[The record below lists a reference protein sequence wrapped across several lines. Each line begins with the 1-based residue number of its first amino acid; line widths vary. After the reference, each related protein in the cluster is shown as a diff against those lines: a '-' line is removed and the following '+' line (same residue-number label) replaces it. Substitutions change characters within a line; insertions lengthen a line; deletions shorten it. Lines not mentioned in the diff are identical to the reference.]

1 MPPKPIVSKQDI
13 IETAIQLVRENG
25 MSSIN
30 ARSIAN
36 ALNCSTKPLFRIYKN
51 MEELKSDI
59 IVELD
64 AYYNS
69 FMDSR
74 MTKENRLLSQ
84 GIAYIEFARNEKMIF
99 NTLFMSM
106 TMAGSSLQDVIHA
119 QWNRESIEN
128 VKAITGL
135 PMDKAENLFINI
147 WLYSHGIATQIVSN
161 GINMSLA
168 TVTKLLT
175 NAFKQFSIDI
185 SENNK

>member
-1 MPPKPIVSKQDI
+1 MPPKPIVNKQDI
-13 IETAIQLVRENG
+13 IKIAIQLVRENG

-30 ARSIAN
+30 ARSVAN

-59 IVELD
+59 IVELN

-74 MTKENRLLSQ
+74 MTKNNRLLSQ
-84 GIAYIEFARNEKMIF
+84 GLAYIEFARSEKMIF
-99 NTLFMSM
+99 NTLFMNM

-119 QWNRESIEN
+119 EWNRESIEN
-128 VKAITGL
+128 VKTITGL
-135 PMDKAENLFINI
+135 PMDKAEMLFINI

-161 GINMSLA
+161 GINMSLE
-168 TVTKLLT
+168 TVTTLLT

-185 SENNK
+185 SENN

>member
-13 IETAIQLVRENG
+13 IKTAIQLVRENG

-59 IVELD
+59 IVELN

-69 FMDSR
+69 FMDNR
-74 MTKENRLLSQ
+74 MTEKNRLLSQ
-84 GIAYIEFARNEKMIF
+84 GVAYIEFARNEKMIF
-99 NTLFMSM
+99 NTLFMNM
-106 TMAGSSLQDVIHA
+106 TMAGSSLQDVIQA
-119 QWNRESIEN
+119 EWNRESIEN
-128 VKAITGL
+128 VKTITGL
-135 PMDKAENLFINI
+135 PMDKAEMLFINI

-161 GINMSLA
+161 GINMSLE
-168 TVTKLLT
+168 TVTALLT

>member
-1 MPPKPIVSKQDI
+1 MPPKPIISKQDI

-30 ARSIAN
+30 ARRIAN

-59 IVELD
+59 IEELN

-74 MTKENRLLSQ
+74 MTEKNRLLSQ
-84 GIAYIEFARNEKMIF
+84 GVAYIEFARNEKMIF
-99 NTLFMSM
+99 NTLFMNM

-119 QWNRESIEN
+119 EWNRESIEN

-135 PMDKAENLFINI
+135 PMDKAEMLFINI

-161 GINMSLA
+161 GINMSLE
-168 TVTKLLT
+168 TVTALLI

>member
-161 GINMSLA
+161 GINMSSE

-175 NAFKQFSIDI
+175 NAFKQFSIDR